1 MKKTLIKTLFV
12 ILLIISYVYVCS
24 AISIPKNIV
33 VFEGENLNLKIA
45 TGLSLTSGNQQT
57 VLTSSTI
64 SKEKLNKEGTDRLNL
79 NLFGGIKVKNVNV
92 SVIPKTTVIPLGTA
106 IGMKLYTKG
115 VLVVGMS
122 QISTISNEKTKP
134 YENSGI
140 EQGDMIVAVN
150 NKEVS
155 TTEELIEEVNKS
167 NGNSVKIKYLKN
179 NETQET
185 SITPVK
191 SKDNYKIG
199 LWVRDA
205 AAGVGTLTFYEPS
218 TNSFMALGHGISDI
232 DTEKIVEISNGEL
245 ITANIISIKKGEKG
259 NPGEIK
265 GTIDCGN
272 KIGEISKN
280 TNLGVYGNVT
290 NKNYLDIDYS
300 NELEVAARNEIK
312 EGKAQ
317 IICQLDNDGKK
328 EYDIEIKKI
337 YTTNNEDNKSMLIK
351 VTDENL
357 LNKTGGIIQGMSG
370 APIIQNG
377 KFIGAVT
384 NVLVNDP
391 TQGYAVFADMM
402 IKQMRT
408 TTDS

>member
-1 MKKTLIKTLFV
+1 MKKSLLKTIIVV
-12 ILLIISYVYVCS
+12 ILIISYVYICS
-24 AISIPKNIV
+24 IISIPENIV
-33 VFEGENLNLKIA
+33 IFEGDNLNLKIA
-45 TGLSLTSGNQQT
+45 TGLSLSSRNQQT
-57 VLTSSTI
+57 VLTASNIGTKKI
-64 SKEKLNKEGTDRLNL
+64 DKEGIDKLNL
-79 NLFGGIKVKNVNV
+79 NLFGGIKLKSVNV
-92 SVIPKTTVIPLGTA
+92 AVIPKTTVIPLGTA

-122 QISTISNEKTKP
+122 QINTDNNEKTKP

-140 EQGDMIVAVN
+140 EQGDMILAIN

-155 TTEELIEEVNKS
+155 NTDELIGEVNNS
-167 NGNSVKIKYLKN
+167 NGNSIKIKYLKN
-179 NETQET
+179 NETLET

-191 SKDNYKIG
+191 SKNEYKIG

-245 ITANIISIKKGEKG
+245 ITANIVSIKKGEKG
-259 NPGEIK
+259 KPGEMK
-265 GTIDCGN
+265 GTIDSGN

-290 NKNYLDIDYS
+290 NKSYLGIDS
-300 NELEVAARNEIK
+300 NNEMEVATRSEIK
-312 EGKAQ
+312 EGRAQ
-317 IICQLDNDGKK
+317 IICQLDNNERNK
-328 EYDIEIKKI
+328 YNIEIEKI
-337 YTTNNEDNKSMLIK
+337 YTMNNEDNKSMLIK
-351 VTDENL
+351 VTDEEL

-377 KFIGAVT
+377 KFVGAIT

-391 TQGYAVFADMM
+391 TQGYAIFADMM
-402 IKQMRT
+402 IKQMRST
-408 TTDS
+408 E

>member
-1 MKKTLIKTLFV
+1 MKKSLLKTIIVV
-12 ILLIISYVYVCS
+12 ILIISYVYICS
-24 AISIPKNIV
+24 IISIPENIV
-33 VFEGENLNLKIA
+33 IFEGDNLNLKIA
-45 TGLSLTSGNQQT
+45 TGLSLSSRNQQT
-57 VLTSSTI
+57 VLTASNIGTKKI
-64 SKEKLNKEGTDRLNL
+64 DKEGIDKLNL
-79 NLFGGIKVKNVNV
+79 NLFGGIKLKSVNV
-92 SVIPKTTVIPLGTA
+92 AVIPKTTVIPLGTA

-122 QISTISNEKTKP
+122 QINTDNNEKTKP

-140 EQGDMIVAVN
+140 EQGDMILAIN

-155 TTEELIEEVNKS
+155 NTDELIGEVNNS
-167 NGNSVKIKYLKN
+167 SGNSIKIKYLKN
-179 NETQET
+179 NETLET

-191 SKDNYKIG
+191 SKNEYKIG

-245 ITANIISIKKGEKG
+245 ITANIVSIKKGEKG
-259 NPGEIK
+259 KPGEMK
-265 GTIDCGN
+265 GTIDSGN

-290 NKNYLDIDYS
+290 NKSYLGIDS
-300 NELEVAARNEIK
+300 NNEMEVATRSEIK
-312 EGKAQ
+312 EGRAQ
-317 IICQLDNDGKK
+317 IICQLDNNEKNK
-328 EYDIEIKKI
+328 YNIEIEKI
-337 YTTNNEDNKSMLIK
+337 YTMNNEDNKSMLIK
-351 VTDENL
+351 VTDEEL

-377 KFIGAVT
+377 KFVGAIT

-391 TQGYAVFADMM
+391 TQGYAIFADMM
-402 IKQMRT
+402 IKQMRNT
-408 TTDS
+408 E

>member
-1 MKKTLIKTLFV
+1 MKKSLLKTIIVV
-12 ILLIISYVYVCS
+12 ILIISYVYICS
-24 AISIPKNIV
+24 IISIPENIV
-33 VFEGENLNLKIA
+33 IFEGDNLNLKIA
-45 TGLSLTSGNQQT
+45 TGLSLSSRNQQT
-57 VLTSSTI
+57 VLTASNIGTKKI
-64 SKEKLNKEGTDRLNL
+64 DKEGIDKLNL
-79 NLFGGIKVKNVNV
+79 NLFGGIKLKSVNV
-92 SVIPKTTVIPLGTA
+92 AVIPKTTVIPLGTA

-122 QISTISNEKTKP
+122 QINTDNNEKTKP

-140 EQGDMIVAVN
+140 EQGDMILAIN

-155 TTEELIEEVNKS
+155 NTDELIGEVKNS
-167 NGNSVKIKYLKN
+167 NGNSIKIKYLKN
-179 NETQET
+179 NETLET

-191 SKDNYKIG
+191 SKNEYKIG

-245 ITANIISIKKGEKG
+245 ITANIVSIKKGEKG
-259 NPGEIK
+259 KPGEMK
-265 GTIDCGN
+265 GTIDSGN

-290 NKNYLDIDYS
+290 NKSYLGIDS
-300 NELEVAARNEIK
+300 NNEMEVATRSEIK
-312 EGKAQ
+312 EGRAQ
-317 IICQLDNDGKK
+317 IICQLDNNEKNK
-328 EYDIEIKKI
+328 YNIEIEKI
-337 YTTNNEDNKSMLIK
+337 YTMNNEDNKSMLIK
-351 VTDENL
+351 VTDEEL

-377 KFIGAVT
+377 KFVGAIT

-391 TQGYAVFADMM
+391 TQGYAIFADMM
-402 IKQMRT
+402 IKQMRNT
-408 TTDS
+408 E

>member
-1 MKKTLIKTLFV
+1 MKKSLLKTIIVV
-12 ILLIISYVYVCS
+12 ILIISYVYICS
-24 AISIPKNIV
+24 IISIPENIV
-33 VFEGENLNLKIA
+33 IFEGDNLNLKIA
-45 TGLSLTSGNQQT
+45 TGLSLSSRNQQT
-57 VLTSSTI
+57 VLTASNIGTKKI
-64 SKEKLNKEGTDRLNL
+64 DKEGIDKLNL
-79 NLFGGIKVKNVNV
+79 NLFGGIKLKSVNV
-92 SVIPKTTVIPLGTA
+92 AVIPKTTVIPLGTA

-122 QISTISNEKTKP
+122 QINTDNNEKTKP

-140 EQGDMIVAVN
+140 EQGDMILAIN

-155 TTEELIEEVNKS
+155 NTDELIGEVNNS
-167 NGNSVKIKYLKN
+167 NGNSIKIKYLKN
-179 NETQET
+179 NETLET

-191 SKDNYKIG
+191 SKNEYKIG

-205 AAGVGTLTFYEPS
+205 AAGVGTLTFYEPN

-245 ITANIISIKKGEKG
+245 ITANIVSIKKGEKG
-259 NPGEIK
+259 KPGEMK
-265 GTIDCGN
+265 GTIDSGN

-290 NKNYLDIDYS
+290 NKSYLGIDS
-300 NELEVAARNEIK
+300 NNEMEVATRSEIK
-312 EGKAQ
+312 EGRAQ
-317 IICQLDNDGKK
+317 IICQLDNNERNK
-328 EYDIEIKKI
+328 YNIEIEKI
-337 YTTNNEDNKSMLIK
+337 YTMNNEDNKSMLIK
-351 VTDENL
+351 VTDEEL

-377 KFIGAVT
+377 KFVGAIT

-391 TQGYAVFADMM
+391 TQGYAIFADMM
-402 IKQMRT
+402 IKQMRNT
-408 TTDS
+408 E

>member
-1 MKKTLIKTLFV
+1 MKKSLLKTIIVV
-12 ILLIISYVYVCS
+12 ILIISYVYICS
-24 AISIPKNIV
+24 IISIPENIV
-33 VFEGENLNLKIA
+33 IFEGDNLNLKIA
-45 TGLSLTSGNQQT
+45 TGLSLSSRNQQT
-57 VLTSSTI
+57 VLTASNIGTKKI
-64 SKEKLNKEGTDRLNL
+64 DKEGIDKLNL
-79 NLFGGIKVKNVNV
+79 NLFGGIKLKSVNV
-92 SVIPKTTVIPLGTA
+92 AVIPKTTVIPLGTA

-122 QISTISNEKTKP
+122 QINTDNNEKTKP

-140 EQGDMIVAVN
+140 EQGDMILAIN

-155 TTEELIEEVNKS
+155 NTDELIGEVNNS
-167 NGNSVKIKYLKN
+167 NGNSIKIKYLKN
-179 NETQET
+179 NETLET

-191 SKDNYKIG
+191 SKNEYKIG

-245 ITANIISIKKGEKG
+245 ITANIVSIKKGEKG
-259 NPGEIK
+259 KPGEMK
-265 GTIDCGN
+265 GTIDSGN

-290 NKNYLDIDYS
+290 NKSYLGIDS
-300 NELEVAARNEIK
+300 NNEMEVATRSEIK
-312 EGKAQ
+312 EGRAQ
-317 IICQLDNDGKK
+317 IICQLDNNEKNK
-328 EYDIEIKKI
+328 YNIEIEKI
-337 YTTNNEDNKSMLIK
+337 YTMNNEDNKSMLIK
-351 VTDENL
+351 VTDEEL

-377 KFIGAVT
+377 KFVGAIT

-391 TQGYAVFADMM
+391 TQGYAIFADMM
-402 IKQMRT
+402 IKQMRST
-408 TTDS
+408 E

>member
-1 MKKTLIKTLFV
+1 MKKSLLKTIIVV
-12 ILLIISYVYVCS
+12 ILIISYVYICS
-24 AISIPKNIV
+24 IISIPENIV
-33 VFEGENLNLKIA
+33 IFEGDNLNLKIA
-45 TGLSLTSGNQQT
+45 TGLSLSSRNQQT
-57 VLTSSTI
+57 VLTASNIGTKKI
-64 SKEKLNKEGTDRLNL
+64 DKEGIDKLNL
-79 NLFGGIKVKNVNV
+79 NLFGGIKLKSVNV
-92 SVIPKTTVIPLGTA
+92 AVIPKTTVIPLGTA

-122 QISTISNEKTKP
+122 QINTDNNEKTKP

-140 EQGDMIVAVN
+140 EQGDMILAIN

-155 TTEELIEEVNKS
+155 NTDELIGEVNNS
-167 NGNSVKIKYLKN
+167 NGNSIKIKYLKN
-179 NETQET
+179 NETLET

-191 SKDNYKIG
+191 SKNEYKIG

-205 AAGVGTLTFYEPS
+205 AAGVGTLTFYEPN

-245 ITANIISIKKGEKG
+245 ITANIVSIKKGEKG
-259 NPGEIK
+259 KPGEMK
-265 GTIDCGN
+265 GTIDSGN

-290 NKNYLDIDYS
+290 NKSYLGIDS
-300 NELEVAARNEIK
+300 NNEMEVATRSEIK
-312 EGKAQ
+312 EGRAQ
-317 IICQLDNDGKK
+317 IICQLDNNEKNK
-328 EYDIEIKKI
+328 YNIEIEKI
-337 YTTNNEDNKSMLIK
+337 YTMNNEDNKSMLIK
-351 VTDENL
+351 VTDEEL

-377 KFIGAVT
+377 KFVGAIT

-391 TQGYAVFADMM
+391 TQGYAIFADMM
-402 IKQMRT
+402 IKQMRST
-408 TTDS
+408 E

>member
-1 MKKTLIKTLFV
+1 MKKSLLKTIIVV
-12 ILLIISYVYVCS
+12 ILIISYVYICS
-24 AISIPKNIV
+24 IISIPENIV
-33 VFEGENLNLKIA
+33 IFEGDNLNLKIA
-45 TGLSLTSGNQQT
+45 TGLSLSSRNQQT
-57 VLTSSTI
+57 VLTASNIGTKKI
-64 SKEKLNKEGTDRLNL
+64 DKEGIDKLNL
-79 NLFGGIKVKNVNV
+79 NLFGGIKLKSVNV
-92 SVIPKTTVIPLGTA
+92 AVIPKTTVIPLGTA

-122 QISTISNEKTKP
+122 QINTDNNEKTKP

-140 EQGDMIVAVN
+140 EQGDMILAIN

-155 TTEELIEEVNKS
+155 NTDELIGEVNNS
-167 NGNSVKIKYLKN
+167 NGNSIKIKYLKN
-179 NETQET
+179 NETLET

-191 SKDNYKIG
+191 SKNEYKIG

-245 ITANIISIKKGEKG
+245 ITANIVSIKKGEKG
-259 NPGEIK
+259 KPGEMK
-265 GTIDCGN
+265 GTIDSGN

-290 NKNYLDIDYS
+290 NKSYLGIDS
-300 NELEVAARNEIK
+300 NNEMEVATRSEIK
-312 EGKAQ
+312 EGRAQ
-317 IICQLDNDGKK
+317 IICQLDNNEKNK
-328 EYDIEIKKI
+328 YNIEIEKI
-337 YTTNNEDNKSMLIK
+337 YTMNNEDNKSMLIK
-351 VTDENL
+351 VTDEEL

-377 KFIGAVT
+377 KFVGAIT

-391 TQGYAVFADMM
+391 TQGYAIFADMM
-402 IKQMRT
+402 IKQMRNT
-408 TTDS
+408 E

>member
-1 MKKTLIKTLFV
+1 MKKSLLKTIIVV
-12 ILLIISYVYVCS
+12 ILIISYVYICS
-24 AISIPKNIV
+24 IISIPENIV
-33 VFEGENLNLKIA
+33 IFEGDNLNLKIA
-45 TGLSLTSGNQQT
+45 TGLSLSSRNQQT
-57 VLTSSTI
+57 VLTASNIGTKKI
-64 SKEKLNKEGTDRLNL
+64 DKEGIDKLNL
-79 NLFGGIKVKNVNV
+79 NLFGGIKLKSVNV
-92 SVIPKTTVIPLGTA
+92 AVIPKTTVIPLGTA

-122 QISTISNEKTKP
+122 QINTDNNEKTKP

-140 EQGDMIVAVN
+140 EQGDMILAIN

-155 TTEELIEEVNKS
+155 NTDELIGEVNNS
-167 NGNSVKIKYLKN
+167 SGNSIKIKYLKN
-179 NETQET
+179 NETLET

-191 SKDNYKIG
+191 SKNEYKIG

-245 ITANIISIKKGEKG
+245 ITANIVSIKKGEKG
-259 NPGEIK
+259 KPGEMK
-265 GTIDCGN
+265 GTIDSGN

-290 NKNYLDIDYS
+290 NKSYLGIDS
-300 NELEVAARNEIK
+300 NNEMEVATRSEIK
-312 EGKAQ
+312 EGRAQ
-317 IICQLDNDGKK
+317 IICQLDNNERNK
-328 EYDIEIKKI
+328 YNIEIEKI
-337 YTTNNEDNKSMLIK
+337 YTMNNEDNKSMLIK
-351 VTDENL
+351 VTDEEL

-377 KFIGAVT
+377 KFVGAIT

-391 TQGYAVFADMM
+391 TQGYAIFADMM
-402 IKQMRT
+402 IKQMRST
-408 TTDS
+408 E

>member
-1 MKKTLIKTLFV
+1 MKKSLLKTIIVV
-12 ILLIISYVYVCS
+12 ILIISYVYICS
-24 AISIPKNIV
+24 IISIPENIV
-33 VFEGENLNLKIA
+33 IFEGDNLNLKIA
-45 TGLSLTSGNQQT
+45 TGLSLSSRNQQT
-57 VLTSSTI
+57 VLTASNIGTKKI
-64 SKEKLNKEGTDRLNL
+64 DKEGIDKLNL
-79 NLFGGIKVKNVNV
+79 NLFGGIKLKSVNV
-92 SVIPKTTVIPLGTA
+92 AVIPKTTVIPLGTA

-122 QISTISNEKTKP
+122 QINTDNNEKTKP

-140 EQGDMIVAVN
+140 EQGDMILAIN

-155 TTEELIEEVNKS
+155 NTDELIGEVNNS
-167 NGNSVKIKYLKN
+167 NGNSIKIKYLKN
-179 NETQET
+179 NETLET

-191 SKDNYKIG
+191 SKNEYKIG

-245 ITANIISIKKGEKG
+245 ITANIVSIKKGEKG
-259 NPGEIK
+259 KPGEMK
-265 GTIDCGN
+265 GTIDSGN

-290 NKNYLDIDYS
+290 NKSYLGIDS
-300 NELEVAARNEIK
+300 NNEMELATRSEIK
-312 EGKAQ
+312 EGRAQ
-317 IICQLDNDGKK
+317 IICQLDNNEKNK
-328 EYDIEIKKI
+328 YNIEIEKI
-337 YTTNNEDNKSMLIK
+337 YTMNNEDNKSMLIK
-351 VTDENL
+351 VTDEEL

-377 KFIGAVT
+377 KFVGAIT

-391 TQGYAVFADMM
+391 TQGYAIFADMM
-402 IKQMRT
+402 IKQMRNT
-408 TTDS
+408 E